1 MIRHDFKCCGALQA
15 TLELRRR
22 GCKVPI
28 VAMTANVSD
37 RDRATCHDSGM
48 DGFLSKPIL
57 KGRLGR
63 AIRQV
68 IASGTLFPPSMIAE
82 QAARRALEQGEC
94 APEDNSSESG
104 GM

>member
-1 MIRHDFKCCGALQA
+1 VQA

-22 GCKVPI
+22 GCKIPI

-68 IASGTLFPPSMIAE
+68 IASGTLFPPSMLAE
-82 QAARRALEQGEC
+82 QAARRAKQQEQQSSSSGAEGE
-94 APEDNSSESG
+94 G
-104 GM
+104 

>member
-1 MIRHDFKCCGALQA
+1 MQA

-68 IASGTLFPPSMIAE
+68 IAHGTLFPPSMLAE
-82 QAARRALEQGEC
+82 QAERKARLQVVQQPAAADEGV
-94 APEDNSSESG
+94 AVESLNEAEA
-104 GM
+104 

>member
-1 MIRHDFKCCGALQA
+1 MLQA

-22 GCKVPI
+22 GCKIPI

-68 IASGTLFPPSMIAE
+68 IACGTLFPPSMVAE
-82 QAARRALEQGEC
+82 QAARKALQQPGAEGG
-94 APEDNSSESG
+94 AKEDG
-104 GM
+104 GT